1 MRAVLTGLHSAGLL
15 AEFATTLAF
24 WPSSAWLRCFPATTR
39 LELLRRSYDIPRALV
54 HTRPLREAVRL
65 SAERGFLSG
74 LTRRETGWASAD
86 AIYRDLDG
94 HVAQRLAGTQGLR
107 GVYAYEDGAFHSFE
121 SAEQLGLK
129 RFYDLPIAYW
139 KVARQLIQN
148 EAARLPEWAGTMTG
162 NLDSEEK
169 LSRKDE
175 ELRRA
180 DVVFCPSG
188 FVADSLPEPARRTSE
203 IVVAP
208 FGSPAIH
215 EQVTKDG
222 VGRSRKLR
230 VLFAGSMSQRKGLAD
245 LFAAVRQLGRSD
257 IELVVMGSAIAPME
271 FYRRECP
278 DFVYEPT
285 RPHSEV
291 LRLMQSCDVLAL
303 PSIVEGR
310 ALVMQEAMSQG
321 LPVLITPNTGGEDL
335 VEDGKA
341 GFLVPIRSPEMIADR
356 LAWFADHR
364 EDTRAMGESARAKAA
379 TYTWVDYG
387 AKVATAIKQHLARCS

>member
-1 MRAVLTGLHSAGLL
+1 
-15 AEFATTLAF
+15 
-24 WPSSAWLRCFPATTR
+24 
-39 LELLRRSYDIPRALV
+39 
-54 HTRPLREAVRL
+54 
-65 SAERGFLSG
+65 
-74 LTRRETGWASAD
+74 
-86 AIYRDLDG
+86 
-94 HVAQRLAGTQGLR
+94 
-107 GVYAYEDGAFHSFE
+107 
-121 SAEQLGLK
+121 
-129 RFYDLPIAYW
+129 
-139 KVARQLIQN
+139 
-148 EAARLPEWAGTMTG
+148 
-162 NLDSEEK
+162 
-169 LSRKDE
+169 
-175 ELRRA
+175 
-180 DVVFCPSG
+180 
-188 FVADSLPEPARRTSE
+188 
-203 IVVAP
+203 
-208 FGSPAIH
+208 
-215 EQVTKDG
+215 
-222 VGRSRKLR
+222 
-230 VLFAGSMSQRKGLAD
+230 MSQRKGLAD

-379 TYTWVDYG
+379 TYTWADYG
-387 AKVATAIKQHLARCS
+387 VKVATAIKQHLARRS